1 MVGFSMETEAESRVT
16 QAPEPLGLV
25 QRFLNTADHET
36 GADEL
41 ADAAGARRWL
51 VANRLLARADSF
63 GEADREL
70 LVEVRETLRRLAH
83 ANQERRT
90 EAAALR
96 LLNEHAAR
104 APLAVE
110 LRADGAEL
118 VAASQGVDGAVARL
132 LAVVFTAARNGTW
145 RRLKAC
151 RLHTCEW
158 AFYDHTKNR
167 SGAWCNMAVC
177 GNRAKARAYRERRAG
192 SAPA

>member
-25 QRFLNTADHET
+25 QRFLNTADFET

-118 VAASQGVDGAVARL
+118 VAASPGVDGAVARL
-132 LAVVFTAARNGTW
+132 LAVVFTAARDGTW
-145 RRLKAC
+145 SRLKAC
-151 RLHTCEW
+151 RNEACRW
-158 AFYDHTKNR
+158 VFYDASRNR
-167 SGAWCNMAVC
+167 VGTWCSMAVC
-177 GNRAKARAYRERRAG
+177 GNRHNVRAFRARRSAG
-192 SAPA
+192 AV